1 MRWPSPKHFGKEFT
15 LIIESI
21 LSWLPGII
29 GRELRRMYYSK
40 KMKCGKKLS
49 IAQFVE
55 ISGYEGIQIGENCSI
70 GRLSV
75 LHAHGN
81 GSLKIGNNFSMNSN
95 SQLGASEVGKITIG
109 DDVII
114 AQNVVLRASDH
125 QHADTSK
132 PIRYQGHT
140 GGTIIVNNGVWIGAN
155 AVITRNVTI
164 GANSIIA
171 AGSVVT
177 RDIPP
182 FVLAGGVPAKT
193 LKHRAKAK
201 NF

>member
-1 MRWPSPKHFGKEFT
+1 MKLTSAKNFGNELM
-15 LIIESI
+15 LIAESI
-21 LSWLPGII
+21 LSCLSGII
-29 GRELRRMYYSK
+29 GRKLRRMYYSR
-40 KMKCGKKLS
+40 KMKCGNKLS

-55 ISGYEGIQIGENCSI
+55 ISGYAGIQIGENCSI
-70 GRLSV
+70 GRFSV
-75 LHAHGN
+75 LHAHEN

-95 SQLGASEVGKITIG
+95 SQLGASEFGRITIG

-125 QHADTSK
+125 QHTDTSK

-140 GGTIIVNNGVWIGAN
+140 GGTIIVENGVWIGAN
-155 AVITRNVTI
+155 AVITRNVKI
-164 GANSIIA
+164 GENSIVA

-182 FVLAGGVPAKT
+182 FVVAGGVPAKI
-193 LKHRAKAK
+193 LKNRAKVK
-201 NF
+201 NH